1 MWCRAVIGSAA
12 TSSGHP
18 VSIAMANGTAAP
30 SGTTVLLGFSNNTF
44 GLGSYPV
51 STPLVDWGTCDR
63 MMPCLYRT

>member
-1 MWCRAVIGSAA
+1 M
-12 TSSGHP
+12 
-18 VSIAMANGTAAP
+18 SIAMANGTAAP